1 MGVVRKPV
9 EPRTLLPFGGHEK
22 GEGSSKEMSAKS
34 ARRGLALSV
43 ALVVALLL
51 PLAVLP
57 AWAAQGPGGDSTT
70 YRSRHVPM
78 GSEGHISQAG
88 STDIAY
94 SIDSDATDNLWSIN
108 LNTGV
113 AAPIGPTGFSDIESL
128 SFSATGVLY
137 GVDDTDDVLVTC
149 STETGA
155 CTAVGPLGV
164 GFQDSGLSFSDN
176 GQLWMSTDEPGPPF
190 NFYELNPNT
199 GNAALVGPQNQE
211 VTGLA
216 FRGGVLYGL
225 GGDQTDKL
233 VIVNRGTGLAT
244 PVGPLGAV
252 SLMDGG
258 IDFDSAGVLWGITNP
273 SDTQVLP
280 SRIFTINTSTGAAT
294 VVATVTNSDGRAL
307 AGFESLAIWPGEEA
321 AFVPEPA
328 TLLLLGTGL
337 MGLSGYVT
345 MRRRKTD

>member
-1 MGVVRKPV
+1 MP
-9 EPRTLLPFGGHEK
+9 
-22 GEGSSKEMSAKS
+22 AKS
-34 ARRGLALSV
+34 ALRGLTLSV

-78 GSEGHISQAG
+78 GTRAHVSQAG

-94 SIDSDATDNLWSIN
+94 SIDSDATDKLWSID

-113 AAPIGPTGFSDIESL
+113 ATPIGPTGFSDIESL

-137 GVDDTDDVLVTC
+137 GVDDSTDQLVTC

-155 CTAVGPLGV
+155 CTAVGLLGV
-164 GFQDSGLSFSDN
+164 TFTDTGLSFSDS

-199 GNAALVGPQNQE
+199 GNATLVGVQNQE

-216 FRGGVLYGL
+216 FWGGVLYGL
-225 GGDQTDKL
+225 GGDFRDNL
-233 VIVNRGTGLAT
+233 VTINRGTGLAT

-252 SLMDGG
+252 CLVDGG
-258 IDFDSAGVLWGITNP
+258 IDFDGAGVLWGISNP
-273 SDTQVLP
+273 SDEQVLP
-280 SRIFTINTSTGAAT
+280 SRILTINTATGAAS